1 MTTHLNVEGKTR
13 LEAFNM
19 MLDTPEFKNI
29 LSEKTIV
36 YLKNMVKIIHEDGDN
51 KGFHD
56 AGNVCNQTFS
66 RICDSLAGN

>member
-1 MTTHLNVEGKTR
+1 
-13 LEAFNM
+13 

-29 LSEKTIV
+29 MTEKTLG
-36 YLKNMVKIIHEDGDN
+36 YMKSMVKMIHEDGYN

>member
-36 YLKNMVKIIHEDGDN
+36 YLKNMVKIIHEDGYN

-56 AGNVCNQTFS
+56 AGDVCNKTFS